1 MRLKMP
7 KRIKMMKMMSVTNNR
22 CKTAQDARD
31 ETIHTLDVLN
41 HLYPDTMITIE
52 IPHNT
57 VSCRIGN
64 ALIYEDGHGAIVIDA
79 E

>member
-1 MRLKMP
+1 MP
-7 KRIKMMKMMSVTNNR
+7 KRMRETKRMNMVRITNN
-22 CKTAQDARD
+22 KWETAQDARD
-31 ETIHTLDVLN
+31 ETIRTLDMLN
-41 HLYPDTMITIE
+41 HLYPDTKITIE

-64 ALIYEDGHGAIVIDA
+64 ALIYEDGHGSIIIDA

>member
-1 MRLKMP
+1 MP
-7 KRIKMMKMMSVTNNR
+7 RRMKRVKRWMSITDN
-22 CKTAQDARD
+22 KWETAQDARD

-57 VSCRIGN
+57 VSCRIGD
-64 ALIYEDGHGAIVIDA
+64 ALIYEDGHGAIIIDA